1 MEPIDPV
8 SISAALTENVN
19 DPTVLTATVI
29 QLTYFMAALQDEIAL
44 LQDDL
49 SRLRM
54 DLAEH
59 EQQRRHDR

>member
-1 MEPIDPV
+1 VEPINPV
-8 SISAALTENVN
+8 SISAALTENAT

-29 QLTYFMAALQDEIAL
+29 QLTYYIAALQDEIAL
-44 LQDDL
+44 LQDEL

-54 DLAEH
+54 DLVDH